1 MPPLDGLKDVL
12 SLQNADLNRKVID
25 SNLRVQSRKGGHCQ
39 NPAALRASLKRI
51 TDYLKRTQFNTIAEL
66 VQHLP
71 GALNIFSCY
80 ATSFNAHEKAQY
92 LIQERDFRYLI
103 VNHIPLKIIND
114 ICYLDLFAMSLLH
127 VYYLGTSHFEI
138 AGSYLLKEMGNE
150 PTINQLTRLVLLWK
164 YAKKLPVDL
173 IQSQYFILITK
184 VSHTDE
190 EKLFLN
196 TLKNNMELL
205 KKIHSNNK
213 AL

>member
-1 MPPLDGLKDVL
+1 MFPLNRLKEVSTL
-12 SLQNADLNRKVID
+12 PNEDLNRKVID
-25 SNLRVQSRKGGHCQ
+25 SNLRVQPRDGGHCQ
-39 NPAALRASLKRI
+39 DPSALRASLKRI

-71 GALNIFSCY
+71 GALNVFSCY

-103 VNHIPLKIIND
+103 VNHIPLKVIND
-114 ICYLDLFAMSLLH
+114 ICYLDLFGMCLLH

-173 IQSQYFILITK
+173 IQSQYFILLAK

-196 TLKNNMELL
+196 TLKNNVELF

-213 AL
+213 AI